1 MKEIYI
7 TDSDVQKYLDLI
19 EEINIAKDGRR
30 FGWSTSRREMEN
42 YFPRESVESEFKVS
56 LDRYKEDWYQR
67 DVPKLLSELC
77 MQNISD
83 ADRREQIIKS
93 RLNGSLSKKISK
105 EELEHIGAWEEI
117 ETWFRK
123 IKAIDDGTYV
133 QKVY

>member
-1 MKEIYI
+1 
-7 TDSDVQKYLDLI
+7 
-19 EEINIAKDGRR
+19 
-30 FGWSTSRREMEN
+30 MEN